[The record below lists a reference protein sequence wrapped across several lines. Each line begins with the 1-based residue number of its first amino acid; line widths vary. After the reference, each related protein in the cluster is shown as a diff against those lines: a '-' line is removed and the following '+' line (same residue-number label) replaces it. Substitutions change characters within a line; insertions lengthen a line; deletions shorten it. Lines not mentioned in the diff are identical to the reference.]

1 MNASSKDEVNI
12 LLQQIKDTN
21 DDGIEDWLKY
31 YKQPYVLSSLN
42 QFISNIDHEIWRKSG
57 GNTNNAEAAHSM
69 VNREGKQL
77 KLLSA
82 ILRGKRYD
90 ERCYKTIE
98 IHNKAGVSY
107 THTDKSEIKRTCGSI
122 TRKGFRN
129 QKNKESVIDLTN
141 DELSNKS
148 SSKRKLS
155 PSTNRKSSKK
165 SRKEP
170 SENDNEILELEI
182 EERKMALRERAIKAR
197 TAEVE
202 VRKLEVEVEALELAN
217 LQQKQKV

>member
-1 MNASSKDEVNI
+1 MHFERNLHHKAFEKNTKNLIRQIPSASRKN
-12 LLQQIKDTN
+12 
-21 DDGIEDWLKY
+21 
-31 YKQPYVLSSLN
+31 
-42 QFISNIDHEIWRKSG
+42 EIWRKSG
-57 GNTNNAEAAHSM
+57 GNTNNAEAAHSI

-122 TRKGFRN
+122 TRKAKNPYIGFRN

-141 DELSNKS
+141 DELFNKS

-165 SRKEP
+165 SRKEL
-170 SENDNEILELEI
+170 SKNDNEILELEI

-202 VRKLEVEVEALELAN
+202 VRKLETEIETLELAN

>member
-1 MNASSKDEVNI
+1 MSRNVQSVQYEADMSHVHHWLKDIIEGIGCI
-12 LLQQIKDTN
+12 LADLDSAQAKDTN

-129 QKNKESVIDLTN
+129 QKIKNL
-141 DELSNKS
+141 
-148 SSKRKLS
+148 
-155 PSTNRKSSKK
+155 KSSKK

-197 TAEVE
+197 
-202 VRKLEVEVEALELAN
+202 N
-217 LQQKQKV
+217 C